1 MQIFS
6 SMCSILNINEI
17 LPFNFK
23 PFILQNESVVQF
35 TQNFSKKLH
44 LFYLVLLYCPNIASI
59 QKALKML
66 KKFLWDSS
74 VRVSLDGVNIPIT
87 ASLCRATLGI
97 SMAVSVCLWIGH
109 KQMDLR

>member
-1 MQIFS
+1 MS
-6 SMCSILNINEI
+6 LLSNLHNH
-17 LPFNFK
+17 
-23 PFILQNESVVQF
+23 
-35 TQNFSKKLH
+35 FSKKLL
-44 LFYLVLLYCPNIASI
+44 LFYLVLLYCPNIATI

-66 KKFLWDSS
+66 KKFLWESS